1 VGGWRRRDRKARHVN
16 QGDLSAKR
24 DGVHARKC
32 RRAGRA
38 GVRAP
43 IVAEKG
49 RNGPGAKGA
58 QEGGDVKSETLE
70 QRPATVSEGTKQVGE
85 IPRRWKWVEPT
96 VWTDRMMTA
105 LEEGV
110 KGGKWYSLM
119 DKVYS
124 LANLRSAFKK
134 VKARG
139 GAPGVDHQTIEMFE
153 RHLEENLE
161 KLAKSL
167 REGSYR
173 PQANQRVW
181 IPKPGSKEK
190 RPLGIP
196 TVRDRVVQ
204 RALLHVL
211 EPIFEKEFERQ
222 SYGFRPNRGCKDA
235 LRRVDHLMKR
245 GKTRVVDVDVRNY
258 FDTIPH
264 GPLMERVEDR
274 VADGRVLEL
283 VRAFL
288 KQGVMET
295 VKDWSPEEGTP
306 QGAVISPL
314 LANVYL
320 NPLDKQI
327 RQAGEE
333 MVRYADDFVLL
344 CDSQTEAEGVLEHV
358 RKWVDEAGLKLHPE
372 KTRIVDATKPGGFDF
387 LGYHFEKGK
396 RWPRRK
402 SLRKMKA
409 LIRTKT
415 KRKNGHSLEAII
427 LSVNRTLMGW
437 FEYFKHSHK
446 TTFPHLDGWIRMR
459 LRSILRKRQHRRGRA
474 RGRDHQRWPNAFF
487 TEQGLF
493 SLTTA
498 HAQAC
503 QSSTR

>member
-1 VGGWRRRDRKARHVN
+1 M
-16 QGDLSAKR
+16 L
-24 DGVHARKC
+24 
-32 RRAGRA
+32 
-38 GVRAP
+38 
-43 IVAEKG
+43 
-49 RNGPGAKGA
+49 
-58 QEGGDVKSETLE
+58 
-70 QRPATVSEGTKQVGE
+70 
-85 IPRRWKWVEPT
+85 
-96 VWTDRMMTA
+96 TA

-124 LANLRSAFKK
+124 LENLRSAFKK

-161 KLAKSL
+161 KLGKSL

-173 PQANQRVW
+173 PQAIQRVW

-211 EPIFEKEFERQ
+211 EPIFEKEFEQQ

-235 LRRVDHLMKR
+235 LRRVDQLLRK
-245 GKTRVVDVDVRNY
+245 GKTRVVDVDVRDY
-258 FDTIPH
+258 FNTIPH
-264 GPLMERVEDR
+264 EPLMERVEEK

-283 VRAFL
+283 LRAFL

-295 VKDWSPEEGTP
+295 AKGWSPEEGTP

-314 LANVYL
+314 LANIYL
-320 NPLDKQI
+320 NSLDQQI
-327 RQAGEE
+327 RQAGGE
-333 MVRYADDFVLL
+333 MVRYADDLVLL
-344 CDSQTEAEGVLEHV
+344 SDSQTEAEGSLEQV
-358 RKWVDEAGLKLHPE
+358 RRWVEEARLRLHPE

-387 LGYHFEKGK
+387 LGYHFEQGK

-402 SLRKMKA
+402 SLRRVKD
-409 LIRTKT
+409 LIRAKT
-415 KRKNGHSLEAII
+415 KRANGHSLEAII

-437 FEYFKHSHK
+437 FGYFKHSHK
-446 TTFPHLDGWIRMR
+446 TAFPPLDGWIRMR

-487 TEQGLF
+487 TEQGLL
-493 SLTTA
+493 SLVAA

-503 QSSTR
+503 QSSKR